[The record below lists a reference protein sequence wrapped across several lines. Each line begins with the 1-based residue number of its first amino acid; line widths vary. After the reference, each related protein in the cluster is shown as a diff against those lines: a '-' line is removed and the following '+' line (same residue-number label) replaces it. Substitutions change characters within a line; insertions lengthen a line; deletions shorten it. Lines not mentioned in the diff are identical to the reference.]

1 MGSGDGVPRL
11 APELNVP
18 DPSLAPL
25 AHLHLPAH
33 RPAPAFAA
41 DAPRLELSHGGDPL
55 ALIAAQAGQ
64 VEALLILTEGTER
77 PPPAVMAV
85 TLGSPLPGVGERLRS
100 LLLGRVGPAAAFV
113 QIGAGIVKG
122 SVVVVIPDADGLVE
136 DLWFDLIHPR
146 LLELERLG
154 IGAPEDPA
162 AGSSAA
168 DSSAADSSAADDS
181 GANDPEADEPD
192 ETLAA
197 RTRPEVEAPTQ
208 RAFSVDLRSQD
219 TAPPAEDATELT
231 VEPAWQRALNDLGI
245 VLQGRANLPE
255 ALDRLAPV
263 RNLLE
268 QPGELRRGVESDG
281 TVWIVAGFPALKGPA
296 AKVLL
301 LSDSALPEDLVV
313 RALHRHPRVVGVG
326 GEIATPGLPA
336 RSDPASTLSEEL
348 VGRVDPEGGS
358 FFGRD
363 GGAIYLLRE
372 GRVFRWDG
380 RRTAPMG
387 SPAQAL
393 ATLCL
398 DWTQR

>member
-1 MGSGDGVPRL
+1 MGRGDGVPRL

-64 VEALLILTEGTER
+64 VEALLILAEGTER
-77 PPPAVMAV
+77 PPPAVLAV

-100 LLLGRVGPAAAFV
+100 LLLGRLGPAAAFV

-154 IGAPEDPA
+154 LGAPEDPK
-162 AGSSAA
+162 
-168 DSSAADSSAADDS
+168 ADDA
-181 GANDPEADEPD
+181 GADDAGADAGEDAGEDAEATAPD
-192 ETLAA
+192 APIAEQTP
-197 RTRPEVEAPTQ
+197 PEVEAPTQ

-219 TAPPAEDATELT
+219 AAPPAEDATELT

-268 QPGELRRGVESDG
+268 QPGELRRGVETDG

-336 RSDPASTLSEEL
+336 RADPASTLSEEL

-363 GGAIYLLRE
+363 GGAVYLLRE

>member
-1 MGSGDGVPRL
+1 MGRGDGVPRL

-100 LLLGRVGPAAAFV
+100 LLIGRVGPAAAFV

-154 IGAPEDPA
+154 LGAPEDPQRDDA
-162 AGSSAA
+162 REDARDDAGEDA
-168 DSSAADSSAADDS
+168 
-181 GANDPEADEPD
+181 EATAQNAPIAE
-192 ETLAA
+192 
-197 RTRPEVEAPTQ
+197 RTPPEVEAPTQ

-219 TAPPAEDATELT
+219 AAPPAEDATELT

-268 QPGELRRGVESDG
+268 QPGELRRGVETDG
-281 TVWIVAGFPALKGPA
+281 TAWIVAGFPALKGPA

-336 RSDPASTLSEEL
+336 RADPASTLSEEL

-363 GGAIYLLRE
+363 GGAVYLLRE

>member
-1 MGSGDGVPRL
+1 MGRGDGVPRL

-100 LLLGRVGPAAAFV
+100 LLIGRVGPAAAFV

-122 SVVVVIPDADGLVE
+122 SVVVVIPDADRLVE

-154 IGAPEDPA
+154 LGAPEDPQRDDA
-162 AGSSAA
+162 REDARDDAG
-168 DSSAADSSAADDS
+168 D
-181 GANDPEADEPD
+181 DPEADDRGAP
-192 ETLAA
+192 LAE
-197 RTRPEVEAPTQ
+197 RTPPEVEAPTQ

-219 TAPPAEDATELT
+219 AAPPAEDATELT

-268 QPGELRRGVESDG
+268 QPGELRRGVEPDG
-281 TVWIVAGFPALKGPA
+281 TAWIVAGFPALKGPA

-336 RSDPASTLSEEL
+336 RADPASTLSEEL

-363 GGAIYLLRE
+363 GGAVYLLRE